1 MQTTDIKVEFK
12 NSLMYHSKEQ
22 APEFISERERER
34 EREKL
39 LYLWQVP
46 LLSFL
51 AIHFKSIV
59 S

>member
-34 EREKL
+34 EREREVTLFVASSIAKL
-39 LYLWQVP
+39 SCNSLQVN
-46 LLSFL
+46 S
-51 AIHFKSIV
+51 
-59 S
+59 